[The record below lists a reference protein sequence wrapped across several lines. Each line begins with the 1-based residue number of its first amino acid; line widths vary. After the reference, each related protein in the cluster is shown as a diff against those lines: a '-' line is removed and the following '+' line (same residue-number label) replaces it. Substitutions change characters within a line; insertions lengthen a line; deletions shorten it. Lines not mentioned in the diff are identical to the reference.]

1 MEIPIPLAIIIG
13 LVFLFIQY
21 AIIELAVKRG
31 IDASETK
38 DLLKELKDNV
48 KDNKKKKE

>member
-1 MEIPIPLAIIIG
+1 MDIFMVIIFILIG
-13 LVFLFIQY
+13 ILVQY

-38 DLLKELKDNV
+38 EILEKILKNQEKN
-48 KDNKKKKE
+48 NK